1 MVLSVEKIRQDFP
14 ILQKKL
20 SGKPLIYFDNACMTL
35 KPASVIVAMNDYY
48 ENFPACVGRSA
59 HKLSKLA
66 TEKYMEAREKVAK
79 FIGAKPS
86 EVIFTRNTT
95 EGINLIAKCLDFK
108 AGDVILITDKEHN
121 SNLLPWQ
128 QLEKEKGIK
137 HEICRSAA
145 DGSFDLQ
152 NFKDNLRKNVR
163 LVSMVHTSNLD
174 GTTVPAK
181 EIIQLAHK
189 NGSLVLL
196 DAAQSIPHK
205 KIDVKKLDVD
215 FLAFSGHKMLG
226 PSGMGVLYGKF
237 DLLKE
242 LKPFM
247 VGGDTVRNT
256 TYETADFLPPPEKF
270 EAGLQNYAGA
280 IGLAAACEYLDKI
293 GLENIEKH
301 EIELNKIIT
310 DGIKDIPGLKII
322 GPQNPELRGGVIS
335 FVIDGLDMHY
345 VAQLLDKMANIAV
358 RSGQHCVHSWF
369 NAHKMPGSVRA
380 SLYLYNTK
388 EEAKVFIDTLKKIA
402 ELR

>member
-1 MVLSVEKIRQDFP
+1 MTLNIEKIRQDFP

-35 KPASVIVAMNDYY
+35 KPASVIAAMNEYY

-66 TEKYMEAREKVAK
+66 TEKYTEAREKVAK

-95 EGINLIAKCLDFK
+95 EGINLIASCLDFK
-108 AGDVILITDKEHN
+108 AGDIVLTTDKEHN

-128 QLEKEKGIK
+128 QLKEKGILHK
-137 HEICRSAA
+137 ICHSKP
-145 DGSFDLQ
+145 DGTFDLE
-152 NFKDNLRKNVR
+152 NFKKNLDKNVK
-163 LVSMVHTSNLD
+163 LVSMVHTSNID
-174 GTTVPAK
+174 GTTIPA
-181 EIIQLAHK
+181 ESIIELAHK

-196 DAAQSIPHK
+196 DAAQSVPHK

-215 FLAFSGHKMLG
+215 FLAFSGHKMCG
-226 PSGMGVLYGKF
+226 PTGMGILYGKF
-237 DLLKE
+237 DLLKK

-247 VGGDTVRNT
+247 VGGDTVKST
-256 TYETADFLPPPEKF
+256 TYETAEFLLPPEKF

-280 IGLAAACEYLDKI
+280 IGFGAAAEYLQKI

-301 EIELNKIIT
+301 EIELNKFIT
-310 DGIKDIPGLKII
+310 EEIAKIPGVRILC
-322 GPQNPELRGGVIS
+322 PQNPELRSGIIS
-335 FVIDGLDMHY
+335 FTIDGLDIHY
-345 VAQLLDKMANIAV
+345 VAQLLDNMANIAV

-369 NAHKMPGSVRA
+369 NAHKILGSVRV
-380 SLYLYNTK
+380 SLYFYNTK
-388 EEAKVFIDTLKKIA
+388 EEARIFIDTLKKIC

>member
-1 MVLSVEKIRQDFP
+1 MTLNTDKIRQDFP
-14 ILQKKL
+14 IIARKK
-20 SGKPLIYFDNACMTL
+20 LIYFDSACNSL
-35 KPASVIVAMNDYY
+35 RPKQVIEAMNSYY
-48 ENFPACVGRSA
+48 ENFPACAGRSA
-59 HKLSKLA
+59 HKLGQLA
-66 TEKYMEAREKVAK
+66 TEAYALARNKVAK
-79 FIGAKPS
+79 FINAKS
-86 EVIFTRNTT
+86 NEIIFTRNTT

-108 AGDVILITDKEHN
+108 QNDIVLTIDKEHN

-128 QLEKEKGIK
+128 QLEKEKGVK
-137 HEICRSAA
+137 HEICFSKP
-145 DGSFDLQ
+145 DGSF
-152 NFKDNLRKNVR
+152 NIESFKKQLDKKVK

-174 GTTVPAK
+174 GTTIPAE
-181 EIIQLAHK
+181 EIIKLAHK

-226 PSGMGVLYGKF
+226 PSGMGILYGKF

-256 TYETADFLPPPEKF
+256 TYDTSDFLPPPEKF

-280 IGLAAACEYLDKI
+280 IGLAAACDYLDEI

-301 EIELNKIIT
+301 ETELNKIIT
-310 DGIKDIPGLKII
+310 EGISSIPGLHIL
-322 GPQNPELRGGVIS
+322 GPKQAELRSGIIS

-345 VAQLLDKMANIAV
+345 IAQLLDKTANIAV

-369 NAHKMPGSVRA
+369 NAHKLPGSIRA
-380 SLYLYNTK
+380 SVYLYNTK
-388 EEAKVFIDTLKKIA
+388 EEAKIFIETLKKIA